1 MKRCSSCF
9 LWFILLFSSMV
20 MSCDDI
26 QSLVGNDENICKIT
40 VLSSGN
46 GNVSVSN
53 YIGTSVNVI
62 MGNCVTIVATP
73 DDGYGF
79 DGWYIAGSDIPVSK
93 ETAFTFIVSESI
105 TLTAKFVKYQSIILR
120 PTVIISSLG
129 NGSVKFED
137 SDETAQ
143 SVVPG
148 EEVTVI
154 ATPDDGYDFV
164 GWFFY
169 DFNTPLS
176 TEEVYTFTVGNV
188 DIHLFAKF
196 EKSETSGEAD
206 SYSKLKEKEREAIMS
221 YIRAHNIN
229 IISFDQFIANDSTTD
244 VNNNEYVLVDDVYVQ
259 ILNNP
264 VVKEPT
270 AYTIND
276 GDNID
281 LLVRYY
287 EYNILENDTITA
299 NLYAAN
305 PDEMRVANNGG
316 SYIAAFTS
324 GLMFSVYGSSVPNGW
339 LVPLRFLTFTRKQSN
354 LAKVNIIVPHT
365 KGTSNATTYVY
376 PCLYQISYQ
385 PSVSVMIPE

>member
-1 MKRCSSCF
+1 MKRCCSCF
-9 LWFILLFSSMV
+9 LWIVLLFSSMV

-62 MGNCVTIVATP
+62 MGNSVTIVATP

-93 ETAFTFIVSESI
+93 ETTFTFIVSESI
-105 TLTAKFVKYQSIILR
+105 TLTAKFVKYQSIIPC

-129 NGSVKFED
+129 NGSVSFED
-137 SDETAQ
+137 SDETALN
-143 SVVPG
+143 VVPG

-169 DFNTPLS
+169 DPNTPLS

-188 DIHLFAKF
+188 DIRLFAKF
-196 EKSETSGEAD
+196 EKSETSGDAD

-221 YIRAHNIN
+221 YINSHNIKVV
-229 IISFDQFIANDSTTD
+229 SYEQFIANDSITD
-244 VNNNEYVLVDDVYVQ
+244 VSNNEYVLVDDVYMQ
-259 ILNNP
+259 IVNNP
-264 VVKEPT
+264 KDNDEA
-270 AYTIND
+270 AYGIDD
-276 GDNID
+276 GDQLN

-287 EYNILENDTITA
+287 EFDILNGDTLTENIYSAD
-299 NLYAAN
+299 
-305 PDEMRVANNGG
+305 PDEMRVTNNGG
-316 SYIAAFTS
+316 SYIATFTS
-324 GLMFSVYGSSVPNGW
+324 GVMLSVYGSAVPTGW
-339 LVPLRFLTFTRKQSN
+339 LVPLRFLSFTRKQSN

-365 KGTSNATTYVY
+365 MGTSAAESAVCPCFYTITFQPTVY
-376 PCLYQISYQ
+376 
-385 PSVSVMIPE
+385 